1 MDLQKFS
8 PDLWEKIFRLSPIG
22 ITISSLD
29 GKYIHTNQIFL
40 EWLGK
45 SEEEVIGKTP
55 SELGIYYDP
64 ADRDKIRSELFETG
78 LIYNFEIK
86 FEASN
91 GVIHTSLLNARLIE
105 DGKYILA
112 TGQDITDIK
121 DKEKKNY
128 ELQEDLRLSKDLF
141 ERIFRLNP
149 AAVSL
154 SDAET
159 GRYIDVNDAYE
170 ALVGFNRS
178 EIIGRTSLDLGIWK
192 TPIDRSKLL
201 AEVMKKGWTTGLEA
215 SINHSSGAEKHVI
228 SGNAIMQMDGRP
240 RLLAILIDITDSKNA
255 KVFLEEAVVART
267 RELAETLED
276 LKKAQ
281 NQLIFSEKMAAL
293 GQLVAGVAHEI
304 NNPLGAISALSGEIQ
319 SHSLKIANR
328 LMELRKIFGT
338 LTETN
343 LHRCCEFVSKVFIYK
358 PVTLG
363 FSDSRKVKK
372 KLELTFSDW
381 GYEKSYDWADRLI
394 DLGIHS
400 FVEEFSDLFGD
411 LKFKEMLDIL
421 LVELQMNRNHE
432 SIQLAVE
439 RTSKIVFS
447 LKSYSR
453 LDSSIGKQETDIVDT
468 IETVLTLYNNQ
479 MRDGVKV
486 KTSFPSRPKIKAYP
500 DDLIQVW
507 TNLIYNA
514 LQSMQFKGNIS
525 IELENLKEAV
535 KVRVSDDGPGI
546 PDEIKEK
553 IFDPFFTTKALGEG
567 SGLGLLIVRRSIEE
581 KHGGE
586 INFHSVPGKTVFC
599 VSLPKK

>member
-22 ITISSLD
+22 ITVSSLD

-343 LHRCCEFVSKVFIYK
+343 LRRCCEFVSKVFIYK